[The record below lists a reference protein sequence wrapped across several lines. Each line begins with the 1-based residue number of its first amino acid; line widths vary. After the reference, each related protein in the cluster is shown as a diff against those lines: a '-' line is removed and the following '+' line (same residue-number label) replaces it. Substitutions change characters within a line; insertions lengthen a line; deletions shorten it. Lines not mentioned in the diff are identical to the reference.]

1 MDSKAH
7 WESIYRDKSHA
18 SLSWFQARPALSL
31 AIIDELGLDAD
42 QPLIDIGG
50 GASSLATHLN
60 QRGYHKLSVLDI
72 AASALDQA
80 RAIAGQHAASIHRIE
95 GDVLD
100 FRPTTRFALWHDRAV
115 FHFLIQADERT
126 RYIASLDHALKSDGH
141 AIIATFARNGPGR
154 CSGLDVVQY
163 DANSLAAELGH
174 AFELVTHR
182 DETHVTPSGVEQ
194 AFAYFVF
201 RKTGPAQEG
210 GT

>member
-1 MDSKAH
+1 VDSKAH
-7 WESIYRDKSHA
+7 WESIYRDNSHA
-18 SLSWFQARPALSL
+18 SLSWFQAHPALSL
-31 AIIDELGLDAD
+31 AIIDELSIDAD

-50 GASSLATHLN
+50 GASSLAAHLN

-72 AASALDQA
+72 AASALEQA
-80 RAIAGQHAASIHRIE
+80 RAVAGHDAASIHWIE

-100 FRPTTRFALWHDRAV
+100 FRPATRFAVWHDRAV
-115 FHFLIQADERT
+115 FHFLTQADERT
-126 RYIASLDHALKSDGH
+126 RYLASLDQALKSGGH
-141 AIIATFARNGPGR
+141 AIIATFAHNGPGR

-201 RKTGPAQEG
+201 RKTRPTQEG